1 MEAIAARVRVEGTAS
16 AVPKK
21 GAARNVDTLQA
32 VRAPAAGNR
41 KSVWC
46 DGRRPGVQP
55 CRPFRRK
62 NRCSGVLADFMM
74 SAIDLAG
81 DLGLVA
87 TCLLT
92 LNILLG
98 LSLSTRYHPREH
110 WPHRNIPLF
119 RLHNW
124 AAWTGLGIGLL
135 HPLPLLF
142 AAHDRFRPLDIA
154 FPLWSPVQPVEN
166 TLGAGALSLVILVVL
181 TSYYRIPLGRRLW
194 KTIHFSAYAAGALFL
209 THGLLTDAQ
218 LLHRPI
224 DYLDGEKVLVEVC
237 MLLVLAGGLLR
248 IRYAVRRARM
258 RGLTAAPLSRE

>member
-1 MEAIAARVRVEGTAS
+1 
-16 AVPKK
+16 
-21 GAARNVDTLQA
+21 
-32 VRAPAAGNR
+32 
-41 KSVWC
+41 
-46 DGRRPGVQP
+46 
-55 CRPFRRK
+55 
-62 NRCSGVLADFMM
+62 M

-98 LSLSTRYHPREH
+98 LLLSTRYHPREH
-110 WPHRNIPLF
+110 WPYKKIPLF
-119 RLHNW
+119 NLHNW

-142 AAHDRFRPLDIA
+142 AAHDRFRLLDIA
-154 FPLWSPVQPVEN
+154 FPVWSPVQPVEN
-166 TLGAGALSLVILVVL
+166 VLGASALYLVILVVL

-194 KTIHFSAYAAGALFL
+194 KTIHFSAYAAGVLFL
-209 THGLLTDAQ
+209 IHGLLTDAQ

-237 MLLVLAGGLLR
+237 MLLVVVGSLLR
-248 IRYAVRRARM
+248 IRYAIRKNRIRRPAP
-258 RGLTAAPLSRE
+258 AASPAM